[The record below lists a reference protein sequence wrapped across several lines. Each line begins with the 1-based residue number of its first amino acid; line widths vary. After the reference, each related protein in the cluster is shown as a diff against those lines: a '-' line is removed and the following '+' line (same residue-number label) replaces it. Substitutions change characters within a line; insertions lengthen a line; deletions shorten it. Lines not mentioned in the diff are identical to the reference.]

1 MKPTIEI
8 VVSSTGEFTIEGV
21 GFKGAGCEKATRFL
35 EEALGVVGSKVKKPE
50 FHQQA
55 VVHKQQQQLG
65 R

>member
-8 VVSSTGEFTIEGV
+8 VVSSSGEFTIEGV
-21 GFKGAGCEKATRFL
+21 GFKGAGCEKATKFL
-35 EEALGVVGSKVKKPE
+35 EEALGVVSTKVKKPE

-55 VVHKQQQQLG
+55 VVHKQQQLG